1 MTAAIEGANS
11 GSGRGRRVP
20 GPGVWG
26 AVSAACGPMSRCSL
40 LAGEPTYGWAS
51 CQHRASYGSW
61 SQINQLPHAGATRAK
76 RAAQTARSIR
86 KDHNELS
93 TTPPDRRRRDLP
105 RRMTGCA
112 SLPEKT
118 VPSRCNNSTRVRVR
132 IPARVLP
139 DPACRSSTSGS
150 RRARRTSDR
159 RPSAPGCGPAT
170 SPHRCSD

>member
-1 MTAAIEGANS
+1 MTAAIEDANS

-20 GPGVWG
+20 GPGCGERSVRPAAQCRG
-26 AVSAACGPMSRCSL
+26 AVCWLESPHMAELRANIARLIGQLVTDQPAARRWRDARKACGSNS
-40 LAGEPTYGWAS
+40 
-51 CQHRASYGSW
+51 
-61 SQINQLPHAGATRAK
+61 
-76 RAAQTARSIR
+76 RSIR